1 VCETIAERAAS
12 EMKVHL
18 IDGTFELFRAYYGN
32 RENET
37 VDGFEVGAVR
47 GLLRSLLSLLG
58 ERGVTH
64 IAIAFDHVIES
75 FRNDLYP
82 GYKTGEGIDP
92 KLSAQFWPAED
103 ACRALGVVTWPMIE
117 FECDDALAT
126 AATRFAGEPGVE
138 QVVIC
143 SPDKDL
149 AQCVRGTRVVCLDR
163 IRRTTLDENGV
174 RAKFGVGPA
183 SIPDW
188 LALVGD
194 SADGFP
200 GVPRWGEKSS
210 STVLGAYEHLER
222 IPDDAREWSVKVRGA
237 DALAASLREHRDD
250 ALLFR
255 RLATLR
261 FDVPL
266 PESLEDLRWRG
277 AARDELSGLTAAIFD
292 EPLRNRAAALA
303 AGR

>member
-1 VCETIAERAAS
+1 
-12 EMKVHL
+12 MKVHV
-18 IDGTFELFRAYYGN
+18 IDGTFELFRAYYGAPPS
-32 RENET
+32 ET
-37 VDGFEVGAVR
+37 GDGFEVGAVR
-47 GLLRSLLSLLG
+47 SLARSLLALLG

-64 IAIAFDHVIES
+64 LGIAFDHVIES

-92 KLSAQFWPAED
+92 KLYAQFGPAED
-103 ACRALGVVTWPMIE
+103 ACRALGVVTWPMVE

-126 AATRFAGEPGVE
+126 AAARFAEDPRVE

-149 AQCVRGTRVVCLDR
+149 AQCVRGARVVCLDR
-163 IRRTTLDENGV
+163 IRRKTLDEGGV

-200 GVPRWGEKSS
+200 GVPRWGEKSAS
-210 STVLGAYEHLER
+210 AVLGAYEHLEV
-222 IPDDAREWSVKVRGA
+222 IPDDPRSWSVKVRGA
-237 DALAASLREHRDD
+237 DSLAASLREHRDD

-261 FDVPL
+261 SDVPL
-266 PESLEDLRWRG
+266 KESLDDLRWRG
-277 AARDELSGLTAAIFD
+277 ADLAALRGLTAAIFD
-292 EPLRNRAAALA
+292 EALRNRAAALA

>member
-1 VCETIAERAAS
+1 
-12 EMKVHL
+12 MKVHL
-18 IDGTFELFRAYYGN
+18 IDGTFELFRAYYGSPAS
-32 RENET
+32 ET
-37 VDGFEVGAVR
+37 DDGFEVGAVR
-47 GLLRSLLSLLG
+47 GLLRSLLALLG

-64 IAIAFDHVIES
+64 VAVAFDHVIES

-82 GYKTGEGIDP
+82 GYKTGAGIDP
-92 KLSAQFWPAED
+92 KLYAQFGPAED

-126 AATRFAGEPGVE
+126 AAARFADERGVE

-163 IRRTTLDENGV
+163 IRRKTLDEAGV

-200 GVPRWGEKSS
+200 GVPRWGAKSAAA
-210 STVLGAYEHLER
+210 VLGTYEHLER
-222 IPDDAREWSVKVRGA
+222 IPDDARAWTVGVRGA
-237 DALAASLREHRDD
+237 ESLAASLREHRDD
-250 ALLFR
+250 AFLFR

-261 FDVPL
+261 DDVPL
-266 PESLEDLRWRG
+266 KESLDDLRWRG
-277 AARDELSGLTAAIFD
+277 ADLAAVRGLTAAIFAD
-292 EPLRNRAAALA
+292 WVVRRSAELLA
-303 AGR
+303 RRG